1 MMLPKLT
8 GLTAIVVLLAGC
20 SSPPEPAAVDWSQP
34 AQPVTTTR
42 PVWEPN
48 RLIVASPVTEGHWSQ
63 VLARFEP
70 GGIYPAAQWYAVA
83 HASRAVVN
91 APDGQRFFAAKTW
104 LREGGYKCVVEFR
117 PRSGCLTCDTSEI
130 VFYR

>member
-1 MMLPKLT
+1 
-8 GLTAIVVLLAGC
+8 
-20 SSPPEPAAVDWSQP
+20 
-34 AQPVTTTR
+34 
-42 PVWEPN
+42 
-48 RLIVASPVTEGHWSQ
+48 
-63 VLARFEP
+63 FEP

-104 LREGGYKCVVEFR
+104 LREGGYKGVVEFR

>member
-1 MMLPKLT
+1 M
-8 GLTAIVVLLAGC
+8 AGC

-34 AQPVTTTR
+34 EQPVTATL

-48 RLIVASPVTEGHWSQ
+48 RLIVASRITEGHWSQ

-70 GGIYPAAQWYAVA
+70 SGVYSATQWYAVA
-83 HASRAVVN
+83 HASRAVVI
-91 APDGQRFFAAKTW
+91 APDSQRYFAAKTW
-104 LREGGYKCVVEFR
+104 LRDGGYHGVVEYR
-117 PRSGCLTCDTSEI
+117 PRTGCLTCNTSEI

>member
-8 GLTAIVVLLAGC
+8 GLTALAVLLAGC

-34 AQPVTTTR
+34 AQPVSATL

-48 RLIVASPVTEGHWSQ
+48 RLIVASRITEGNWSQ

-70 GGIYPAAQWYAVA
+70 SGVYPATQWYAVA
-83 HASRAVVN
+83 HASRAVVI
-91 APDGQRFFAAKTW
+91 APDGQPYFAAKTW
-104 LREGGYKCVVEFR
+104 LRDGGYHGVVEYR
-117 PRSGCLTCDTSEI
+117 TRTGCLTCNTSEI